1 LYVQAK
7 AGEAHCQ
14 FVTVRFGNVLDSAGS
29 VVPLFRQQIA
39 AGGPVTVTHPE
50 MVRYF
55 MTIPEASQLV
65 IQAGAM
71 GRGGEIFVLDMG
83 EPVKIVDLA
92 RDMIRLSGLELGQDI
107 DIQFVGQRPGEK
119 LFEELNCDGE
129 RHQPTSHPKIQVAES
144 GPVDLAVLQGALE
157 ELQHAA
163 DGPEMA
169 VIASLR
175 GLVPQYAALD
185 AFRRPPL
192 RVVSADGDEAMLT
205 ADDGPSRVVP
215 PHGPSVARPGVR
227 LRAA

>member
-1 LYVQAK
+1 
-7 AGEAHCQ
+7 
-14 FVTVRFGNVLDSAGS
+14 VRFGNVLDSAGS

-39 AGGPVTVTHPE
+39 AGGPVTVTHPD

-107 DIQFVGQRPGEK
+107 DIDFVGQRPGEK

-129 RHQPTSHPKIQVAES
+129 RHRPTSHPKIQVAES
-144 GPVDLAVLQGALE
+144 GRVDLAVLQGALE
-157 ELQHAA
+157 QIQQIA
-163 DGPEMA
+163 DGSTSRIITA
-169 VIASLR
+169 LQGI
-175 GLVPQYAALD
+175 VPQYAVTKSARQPRTNAGGLPAGARSVPERPLPAD
-185 AFRRPPL
+185 EPRDIIPIGEAVDRRAHDL
-192 RVVSADGDEAMLT
+192 RK
-205 ADDGPSRVVP
+205 
-215 PHGPSVARPGVR
+215 
-227 LRAA
+227 AA

>member
-1 LYVQAK
+1 M
-7 AGEAHCQ
+7 
-14 FVTVRFGNVLDSAGS
+14 RFGNVLDSAGS

-92 RDMIRLSGLELGQDI
+92 RDMIRLSGLELGKDI

-129 RHQPTSHPKIQVAES
+129 HHRPTSHPKIMVAES
-144 GPVDLAVLQGALE
+144 ERSDLAVLQGALE
-157 ELQHAA
+157 QTPA
-163 DGPEMA
+163 DRQWPRVGDHR
-169 VIASLR
+169 VASR
-175 GLVPQYAALD
+175 FCASV
-185 AFRRPPL
+185 R
-192 RVVSADGDEAMLT
+192 SSE
-205 ADDGPSRVVP
+205 
-215 PHGPSVARPGVR
+215 HGPATVVARDAGRRRRSCRNGRRRGRPDHAHR
-227 LRAA
+227 QSFCRAA